1 MGVDTDSPSR
11 GGERDERDEM
21 HTTTDKLEKWSD
33 SEASLSATG
42 KDGKPSTKVTTSPSI
57 ARSSRLRPW
66 RTRFVDQF
74 LALCAKQTL
83 VYARNWLSTLLRIFS
98 PLVFMFLLWL
108 LDIAFR
114 TDNQNLPAY
123 LVGIDLDGGGRA
135 LARFGACSLTLAVSL
150 APRSFFVRQDNPSP
164 AVDPVGGIPACEDDL
179 FINSP
184 CYDFL
189 YSPNTS
195 VVARE
200 LVDNIRRNNPGR
212 EIGADSVIG
221 FESIEAA
228 NDYLKDNI
236 ERVPGGVHFLL
247 DDAAAP
253 GAAGS
258 PVDFV
263 LVANTTVKSFRDQYQ
278 DPTFFFTAP
287 MQVAVEREIASY
299 QWRQS
304 GRAGEVSWN
313 VSYSMFAHPTT
324 QSVNIVGQAIGPFI
338 FAANMFNFVL
348 LMSSIVSE
356 KENGLRQALKTSGM
370 LDSAF
375 WCSWIFIELIISVI
389 FSLLLVG
396 FGAMFGFAF
405 FLKNSFSVVFV
416 LFLMFQWAMIGL
428 AFFLAPFIG
437 TSGGAINAGFVVFM
451 VGWIFQ
457 AIIAFGYPYT
467 PEFIGSLP
475 IMTAIFTLIP
485 PDPLA
490 KGSIDLGRA
499 AEEGDGITWARRN
512 EYCQNLDSKEEEN
525 ALYASNPGVY
535 WDFDCVFPL
544 GTIMGV
550 LALEFVVYTL
560 LGIYL
565 DNVVPNENG
574 VRKPLWYPFSPSYWG
589 IGRSKSLRK
598 GLRKPVPCPEADAVA
613 TDEDVVAEETMV
625 IRRTERGGADEGNG
639 GTLDAAI
646 KVVGLQMMF
655 PRSLLTAMA
664 AKLSLRRKKK
674 KKQKKG
680 VADFWAIKGSW
691 FTIKENNIFCLLGP
705 NGAGK
710 TTTINCLTGVLP
722 PTGGDALVYGES
734 IVATGGMDRIRAS
747 MGVCPQFDI
756 LWKELTGMEHMKI
769 YARIKGL
776 SRQEVLEQATQLIDS
791 VKLTEAANIRSGSY
805 SGGMRR
811 RLSVAIALLGD
822 PLVVYLDEPTTG
834 MDPISRRHV
843 WDTIEAAKKDRVVV
857 LTTHSMEEADIL
869 GDSIAIMARGKV
881 RAFGSS
887 IRLKN
892 RFGSGYELSLSV
904 KDKDDASAMAD
915 LDAFMRETFGVDA
928 PVDVRGSYVTYILPK
943 SMDGSNE
950 SAHDADLPE
959 ALRQLQTNQKRLGV
973 LDVQI
978 QMTSLEEV
986 FLNIAK
992 QAEID
997 AGNGETTEVV
1007 LEDGSK
1013 LDVTLGHDTAV
1024 HSKSGKRY
1032 GVKWLQDE
1040 DGALQVA
1047 SWTELDDSDSD
1058 AGGPKKL

>member
-1 MGVDTDSPSR
+1 MNGYGSSSEDDRP
-11 GGERDERDEM
+11 
-21 HTTTDKLEKWSD
+21 EKD
-33 SEASLSATG
+33 AIVH
-42 KDGKPSTKVTTSPSI
+42 DGKATLDDDEDQLRNDLVKAGPPVKASQQRGNT
-57 ARSSRLRPW
+57 ASRLRPW
-66 RTRFVDQF
+66 RKRFADQF
-74 LALCAKQTL
+74 IALCGKQAL
-83 VYARNWLSTLLRIFS
+83 VYWRNWLSTLLRVLS

-123 LVGIDLDGGGRA
+123 L
-135 LARFGACSLTLAVSL
+135 
-150 APRSFFVRQDNPSP
+150 DNPSP
-164 AVDPVGGIPACEDDL
+164 AVDVPGPIPACGDDV
-179 FINSP
+179 FINDP
-184 CYDFL
+184 CYDFFF
-189 YSPNTS
+189 SPNTS
-195 VVARE
+195 ESARQIVE
-200 LVDNIRRNNPGR
+200 SIRLNNAGR
-212 EIGADSVIG
+212 VIPEESVIG

-228 NDYLKDNI
+228 NAYLLANP

-247 DDAAAP
+247 DDAAS
-253 GAAGS
+253 GS
-258 PVDFV
+258 VDFV
-263 LVANTTVKSFRDQYQ
+263 LVSNTTVKGFKDQFQ
-278 DPTFFFTAP
+278 DPTFFFTVP

-299 QWRQS
+299 QWR
-304 GRAGEVSWN
+304 RAGKEGAVEWN

-389 FSLLLVG
+389 FSLLMVG

-405 FLKNSFSVVFV
+405 FLENSFTVVFV
-416 LFLMFQWAMIGL
+416 LFLMFQWAMMGL

-437 TSGGAINAGFVVFM
+437 TSSGAINAGFVVFI

-457 AIIAFGYPYT
+457 AIVAFDYPYT
-467 PEFIGSLP
+467 PDYIGSLP
-475 IMTAIFTLIP
+475 IVTAIFTLLP

-499 AEEGDGITWARRN
+499 AEEGKGITWSRRN
-512 EYCQNLDSKEEEN
+512 EYCQNLDDTGADSN
-525 ALYASNPGVY
+525 LYASNPDAY
-535 WDFDCVFPL
+535 WDFECVFPL

-550 LALEFVVYTL
+550 LALEFIVYTL

-574 VRKPLWYPFSPSYWG
+574 VRKPLWYLFSRSYWG
-589 IGRSKSLRK
+589 FGRTRSLEK
-598 GLRKPVPCPEADAVA
+598 GLQKAMFCPEDDATA
-613 TDEDVVAEETMV
+613 TDEDVLAEEAKV
-625 IRRTERGGADEGNG
+625 ISGEA
-639 GTLDAAI
+639 DAAI
-646 KVVGLQMMF
+646 TVVGLQKMF
-655 PRSLLTAMA
+655 PRSFFTAMA
-664 AKLSLRRKKK
+664 AKIPSFRKKSRK
-674 KKQKKG
+674 KPKKG

-691 FTIKENNIFCLLGP
+691 FSIKEGNIFCLLGP

-722 PTGGDALVYGES
+722 PTGGDALVHGES

-776 SRQEVLEQATQLIDS
+776 SRNEVIKQTEDLIES
-791 VKLTEAANIRSGSY
+791 VKLTAAANIRSGAY

-811 RLSVAIALLGD
+811 RLSVAISLLGD
-822 PLVVYLDEPTTG
+822 PLVLFLDEPTTG

-843 WDTIEAAKKDRVVV
+843 WDTIEAAKKERVIV

-892 RFGSGYELSLSV
+892 RFGSGYQLSLSV
-904 KDKDDASAMAD
+904 EDKDDSEALAR
-915 LDAFMRETFGVDA
+915 LDAFMKETFRVGS
-928 PVDVRGSYVTYILPK
+928 PVDTRGSHVTYLLPPAK
-943 SMDGSNE
+943 DGL
-950 SAHDADLPE
+950 DLPASLGLLE
-959 ALRQLQTNQKRLGV
+959 DSKERLGV

-997 AGNGETTEVV
+997 AGNGEMEEVV
-1007 LEDGSK
+1007 LEDGST
-1013 LDVTLGHDTAV
+1013 LEVALGHDKAV
-1024 HSKSGKRY
+1024 HKETSKRY
-1032 GVKWLQDE
+1032 SVKWTQGE
-1040 DGALQVA
+1040 DGALHVA
-1047 SWTELDDSDSD
+1047 SWTELTEE
-1058 AGGPKKL
+1058 

>member
-1 MGVDTDSPSR
+1 MNKYGSDEPSSDDEHSDKGAGVFNGKAKLDDQQTETRSSNGTVKARPPSSSSRELREQREQRDT
-11 GGERDERDEM
+11 
-21 HTTTDKLEKWSD
+21 
-33 SEASLSATG
+33 A
-42 KDGKPSTKVTTSPSI
+42 
-57 ARSSRLRPW
+57 SRLRPW
-66 RTRFVDQF
+66 RKRFADQF
-74 LALCAKQTL
+74 VALCAKQAL
-83 VYARNWLSTLLRIFS
+83 VYWRNWLSTLLRVLS
-98 PLVFMFLLWL
+98 PLVFMFLLWM

-114 TDNQNLPAY
+114 TDNQNLSAY
-123 LVGIDLDGGGRA
+123 L
-135 LARFGACSLTLAVSL
+135 
-150 APRSFFVRQDNPSP
+150 DNPSP
-164 AVDPVGGIPACEDDL
+164 AVDLPGPIPACGEDV
-179 FINSP
+179 FINDP

-189 YSPNTS
+189 FSPNTS
-195 VVARE
+195 EVARE
-200 LVDNIRRNNPGR
+200 IVENIRLKNPGR
-212 EIGADSVIG
+212 AIPEGSVIG
-221 FESIEAA
+221 FESMEAA
-228 NDYLKDNI
+228 NAYLASNP

-247 DDAAAP
+247 DDAAA
-253 GAAGS
+253 S
-258 PVDFV
+258 DSIDFV
-263 LVANTTVKSFRDQYQ
+263 LVSNTTVKVFKDQFQ
-278 DPTFFFTAP
+278 DPTFYFTVP
-287 MQVAVEREIASY
+287 MQVAAEREIASY
-299 QWRQS
+299 QWRRS
-304 GRAGEVSWN
+304 GREGEMEWN

-348 LMSSIVSE
+348 LMSSIVAE

-416 LFLMFQWAMIGL
+416 LFLLFQWAMMGL

-437 TSGGAINAGFVVFM
+437 TSGGAINAGFVVFI

-457 AIIAFGYPYT
+457 AIIAFDYPYS
-467 PEFIGSLP
+467 PEYIGSLP
-475 IMTAIFTLIP
+475 IVTAIFTLVP

-490 KGSIDLGRA
+490 KGSIDLGMA
-499 AEEGDGITWARRN
+499 AEEGRGITWSRRN
-512 EYCQNLDSKEEEN
+512 EYCQNLDDKATERD
-525 ALYASNPGVY
+525 LYASDPEAY

-574 VRKPLWYPFSPSYWG
+574 VKKPLWYLFSPSYWG
-589 IGRSKSLRK
+589 FGRARSLNQ
-598 GLRKPVPCPEADAVA
+598 GLQKAVPCPEGDATA
-613 TDEDVVAEETMV
+613 TDEDVLAEEARV
-625 IRRTERGGADEGNG
+625 ISGEA
-639 GTLDAAI
+639 DAAI
-646 KVVGLQMMF
+646 VVVGLQKMF
-655 PRSLLTAMA
+655 PRSFVTAMA
-664 AKLSLRRKKK
+664 AKIPSFRKKK
-674 KKQKKG
+674 RKKPKKG

-691 FTIKENNIFCLLGP
+691 FSIKENNIFCLLGP

-722 PTGGDALVYGES
+722 PTGGDALIHGES

-747 MGVCPQFDI
+747 MGVCPQFDV
-756 LWKELTGMEHMKI
+756 LWKELTGTEHMKI
-769 YARIKGL
+769 YARVKGL
-776 SRQEVLEQATQLIDS
+776 SRQEVIKQTEDLIES
-791 VKLTEAANIRSGSY
+791 VKLTPAANIRSGAY

-811 RLSVAIALLGD
+811 RLSVAISLLGD
-822 PLVVYLDEPTTG
+822 PLVVFLDEPTTG

-892 RFGSGYELSLSV
+892 RFGSGYQLSLSV
-904 KDKDDASAMAD
+904 EGKEDSDALER
-915 LDAFMRETFGVDA
+915 LDAFMKETFGVGSPIDT
-928 PVDVRGSYVTYILPK
+928 RGSYVTYVLPPEVK
-943 SMDGSNE
+943 AKDGL
-950 SAHDADLPE
+950 DLPE
-959 ALRQLQTNQKRLGV
+959 SLRQLEDNKKRLGI

-997 AGNGETTEVV
+997 AGNGEMEEVV
-1007 LEDGSK
+1007 LEDGST
-1013 LDVTLGHDTAV
+1013 LEVALGHDTAV
-1024 HSKSGKRY
+1024 HKKTSKRY
-1032 GVKWLQDE
+1032 SVKWTQGE
-1040 DGALQVA
+1040 DGALHVA
-1047 SWTELDDSDSD
+1047 SWTELSDDDSS
-1058 AGGPKKL
+1058 KLDEDDKRD

>member
-1 MGVDTDSPSR
+1 MPDDSSLDDKPVTEPLADKPSPT
-11 GGERDERDEM
+11 M
-21 HTTTDKLEKWSD
+21 SATSTPSTT
-33 SEASLSATG
+33 EASS
-42 KDGKPSTKVTTSPSI
+42 KPESKPPVTSTHH
-57 ARSSRLRPW
+57 LRPW
-66 RTRFVDQF
+66 KVRFWDQF

-83 VYARNWLSTLLRIFS
+83 VYSRNWLSTVLRIIS
-98 PLVFMFLLWL
+98 PLFFMFLLWL

-123 LVGIDLDGGGRA
+123 L
-135 LARFGACSLTLAVSL
+135 
-150 APRSFFVRQDNPSP
+150 DNPSP
-164 AVDPVGGIPACEDDL
+164 AVDPAGPVPACADDL
-179 FINSP
+179 FINLP

-195 VVARE
+195 AVARE
-200 LVDNIRRNNPGR
+200 LVDNIRRNNYGR
-212 EIGADSVIG
+212 EIAEEAVIG

-228 NDYLKDNI
+228 NAYLQVNK
-236 ERVPGGVHFLL
+236 ERVPGGVHFLV
-247 DDAAAP
+247 DDAA
-253 GAAGS
+253 GADGA
-258 PVDFV
+258 VDFV
-263 LVANTTVKSFRDQYQ
+263 LVANTTVKGFKDQYQ
-278 DPTFFFTAP
+278 DPTFFFTVP

-299 QWRQS
+299 QWRRS
-304 GRAGEVSWN
+304 GRTGDVAWN

-348 LMSSIVSE
+348 LMSSIVTE
-356 KENGLRQALKTSGM
+356 KENGLRQALRTSGM

-375 WCSWIFIELIISVI
+375 WCSWIFIELVISVI

-405 FLKNSFSVVFV
+405 FLKNSFSVLFV
-416 LFLMFQWAMIGL
+416 LFLMFQWAMMGL
-428 AFFLAPFIG
+428 AFFLAPFIS
-437 TSGGAINAGFVVFM
+437 TSGGAINAGFVVFI

-457 AIIAFGYPYT
+457 AVIAFDYPYT
-467 PEFIGSLP
+467 PDYIGSLP

-499 AEEGDGITWARRN
+499 AEEGRGITWARRN
-512 EYCQNLDSKEEEN
+512 EYCQNLDNRTEES
-525 ALYASNPGVY
+525 ALFSTDPDAY
-535 WDFDCVFPL
+535 WDFNCVFPL
-544 GTIMGV
+544 GTIMAV
-550 LALEFVVYTL
+550 LALEFIVYTL

-574 VRKPLWYPFSPSYWG
+574 VKKPLWYLFSPSYWG

-613 TDEDVVAEETMV
+613 TDEDVVAEETAV
-625 IRRTERGGADEGNG
+625 IKGDV
-639 GTLDAAI
+639 DAAI
-646 KVVGLQMMF
+646 RVVGLQKMF
-655 PRSLLTAMA
+655 PRSFLTSLW
-664 AKLSLRRKKK
+664 AKVRKP

-680 VADFWAIKGSW
+680 ASDFWAIKGSW
-691 FTIKENNIFCLLGP
+691 FSIKEDTIFCLLGP

-734 IVATGGMDRIRAS
+734 IVATGGMERIRAT

-756 LWKELTGMEHMKI
+756 LWKELTGMEHMRI

-776 SRQEVLEQATQLIDS
+776 SRTEVLAQATELIES
-791 VKLTEAANIRSGSY
+791 VRLTEAANIRSGAY

-843 WDTIEAAKKDRVVV
+843 WDTIEAAKKGRAVV

-892 RFGSGYELSLSV
+892 RFGSGYQLSLSLE
-904 KDKDDASAMAD
+904 DKDDAAARAD
-915 LDAFMRETFGVDA
+915 LKAFMRDTFGVGD

-943 SMDGSNE
+943 AMDN
-950 SAHDADLPE
+950 LPD
-959 ALRQLQTNQKRLGV
+959 ALRALQANEKRLGV

-997 AGNGETTEVV
+997 AGDGETKEVV

-1013 LDVTLGHDTAV
+1013 LEVALGRDVALA
-1024 HSKSGKRY
+1024 KSGKRY
-1032 GVKWLQDE
+1032 SVKWSQDE
-1040 DGALQVA
+1040 NGALQVA
-1047 SWTELDDSDSD
+1047 SWEAVEEGEGDEEELDV
-1058 AGGPKKL
+1058 KKLIDP